1 MKLFNK
7 DGRLLIP
14 ETPKKQPSQKQKA
27 KSKKFVVQEAYCPNG
42 CSIIDKDHIINNHP
56 GLRFRF
62 KRANA
67 EGEFVISAIEGD
79 FDKIVL
85 SGALENGVKD
95 ELYCPHCNV
104 PFQKLMKCECKPDA
118 DLVVFG
124 LTPKLDFNN
133 AVAFCN
139 VTGCENG
146 ATIDSGTII
155 RRFSLKTDSY

>member
-14 ETPKKQPSQKQKA
+14 ETPKQSPRPD
-27 KSKKFVVQEAYCPNG
+27 KKKNEKFIVREAFCPNG
-42 CSIIDKDHIINNHP
+42 CSIIDNEHPIKNNP

-62 KRANA
+62 RRKNV

-79 FDKIVL
+79 FEKIVL
-85 SGALENGVKD
+85 SGTLENGVKD
-95 ELYCPHCNV
+95 ELFCPHCNT
-104 PFQKLMKCECKPDA
+104 PFQKLMKCECKADA

-133 AVAFCN
+133 AIAFCN
-139 VTGCENG
+139 VTGCQNG
-146 ATIDSGTII
+146 TTIDSGTVI
-155 RRFSLKTDSY
+155 RRFSLETDLY

>member
-14 ETPKKQPSQKQKA
+14 ETPKQSPRQDKK
-27 KSKKFVVQEAYCPNG
+27 KSEVFIVREAYCPNG
-42 CSIIDKDHIINNHP
+42 CSIIDNKHPIKNHP

-62 KRANA
+62 KRPNV

-79 FDKIVL
+79 FEKIVL
-85 SGALENGVKD
+85 SGTLQHGVKD
-95 ELYCPHCNV
+95 ELFCPHCNT
-104 PFQKLMKCECKPDA
+104 PFQKLMKCECKADA

-133 AVAFCN
+133 AIAFCN
-139 VTGCENG
+139 VTGCQNG
-146 ATIDSGTII
+146 TTIDSGTVI
-155 RRFSLKTDSY
+155 RRFSLETDLY